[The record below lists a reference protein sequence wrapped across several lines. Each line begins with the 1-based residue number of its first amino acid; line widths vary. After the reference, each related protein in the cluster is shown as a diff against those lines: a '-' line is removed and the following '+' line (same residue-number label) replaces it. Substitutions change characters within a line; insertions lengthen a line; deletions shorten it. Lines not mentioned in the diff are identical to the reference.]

1 VLATV
6 RDVFLTCGAVACA
19 AQWGV
24 YVDDRPV
31 PSTGMRLQAAGEA
44 SDGYTFYTL
53 YGLTKRLR
61 RGTHTVKLGLTS
73 TGSPVSAG
81 QLGAQIG
88 ALTLAG

>member
-1 VLATV
+1 
-6 RDVFLTCGAVACA
+6 
-19 AQWGV
+19 
-24 YVDDRPV
+24 
-31 PSTGMRLQAAGEA
+31 MRLQAAGEA